1 MLTKEEKIKFIKD
14 ILDTMRESLLKKV
27 DKMPEEWDGY
37 ELRRLIA
44 DYAEEKIAYF
54 EMNKPRLRAYD
65 NTRIVRNI

>member
-1 MLTKEEKIKFIKD
+1 MLTKEEKIKFIED
-14 ILDTMRESLLKKV
+14 ILDIMRESLLKKV

>member
-1 MLTKEEKIKFIKD
+1 MLTKEEKIKFIED

-37 ELRRLIA
+37 EIRRLIA

>member
-1 MLTKEEKIKFIKD
+1 
-14 ILDTMRESLLKKV
+14 MRGSLLKEV
-27 DKMPEEWDGY
+27 DKMPEEWDGF

>member
-1 MLTKEEKIKFIKD
+1 MLTKEEKIKFIEG

-27 DKMPEEWDGY
+27 DKMPEEWDGF

-44 DYAEEKIAYF
+44 DYAEEQIAF
-54 EMNKPRLRAYD
+54 AKMDKSRRRAYN